1 MNKSKFLLK
10 KLPSLLIPQMEIIH
24 YLTNCLILFF
34 VPIILPSI
42 LNNILPN
49 TFFSNY
55 SQLFVGTIVNITLI
69 KMAINHKYLL
79 PLLISCALPS
89 LSSLPN
95 GLISTITMPF
105 IYSCYMMPFIWLG
118 NISLIL
124 IFRILYKNLEIN
136 YFIVGFIS
144 LIIKPA
150 IICLPFLILSYG
162 VNLIPV
168 NSVAFSSF
176 LLAMSAWQ
184 ICTLMS
190 AILFSYQK

>member
-105 IYSCYMMPFIWLG
+105 IYSCYMMPFI
-118 NISLIL
+118 
-124 IFRILYKNLEIN
+124 
-136 YFIVGFIS
+136 
-144 LIIKPA
+144 
-150 IICLPFLILSYG
+150 
-162 VNLIPV
+162 
-168 NSVAFSSF
+168 
-176 LLAMSAWQ
+176 
-184 ICTLMS
+184 
-190 AILFSYQK
+190 